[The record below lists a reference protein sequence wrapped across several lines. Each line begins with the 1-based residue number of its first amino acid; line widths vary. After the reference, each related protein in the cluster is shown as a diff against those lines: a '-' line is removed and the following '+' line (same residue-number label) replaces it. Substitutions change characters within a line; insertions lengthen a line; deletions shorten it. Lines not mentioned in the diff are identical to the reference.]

1 MHSLGHTSD
10 SLGYAPRELAH
21 LGYRWTVVDFSGTL
35 SQTPIPIIIIA
46 AIRVPPAMDATQLDT
61 NTKLMHMYDADRTCY
76 LAVLGTAPDYQ
87 GDMFVGALGVSPK
100 HASHV
105 LTAAL
110 LEAHSRGSKRAATIF
125 SDFEEG
131 TTDFVHGRHGFTA
144 SSFYFKQGWD
154 IMAPALILRWP
165 LQHKLHFVSLKE
177 RSEANLN
184 DFCASRANN
193 FDLISIDLEA
203 CAERLRQRK
212 NTCLAALMQV
222 EARLRDDKEYRPK
235 EDERYML
242 ARHMLDG
249 SAPSTKRMTFSGR
262 YKGAVDNY
270 LNPREQHKLVCQT
283 KRFFD
288 KFDKGELSIK
298 NFFRLELEA

>member
-1 MHSLGHTSD
+1 
-10 SLGYAPRELAH
+10 
-21 LGYRWTVVDFSGTL
+21 
-35 SQTPIPIIIIA
+35 
-46 AIRVPPAMDATQLDT
+46 
-61 NTKLMHMYDADRTCY
+61 
-76 LAVLGTAPDYQ
+76 
-87 GDMFVGALGVSPK
+87 
-100 HASHV
+100 
-105 LTAAL
+105 
-110 LEAHSRGSKRAATIF
+110 
-125 SDFEEG
+125 
-131 TTDFVHGRHGFTA
+131 
-144 SSFYFKQGWD
+144 
-154 IMAPALILRWP
+154 
-165 LQHKLHFVSLKE
+165 
-177 RSEANLN
+177 
-184 DFCASRANN
+184 
-193 FDLISIDLEA
+193 
-203 CAERLRQRK
+203 
-212 NTCLAALMQV
+212 MQV